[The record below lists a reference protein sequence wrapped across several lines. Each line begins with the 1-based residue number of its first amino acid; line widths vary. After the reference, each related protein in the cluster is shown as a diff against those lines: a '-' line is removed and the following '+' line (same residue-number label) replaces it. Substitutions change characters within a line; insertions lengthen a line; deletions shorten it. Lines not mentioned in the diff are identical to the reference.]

1 MTDKRSTTGIGQR
14 IKTLRRERGFK
25 AARDLADAIPGG
37 NVSVDVLE
45 NLESGR
51 KADLSV
57 SQLLN
62 IARALRVPP
71 SLLLASVTSPSSTLD
86 LPNLSEDFDTMSA
99 GEFDAWFSGISG
111 SDHRAADATERMA
124 VAELESY
131 RNLRRLQRELV
142 RLSAARSALDP
153 EGEQVS
159 GLRQRARAVQ
169 DEVDELVA
177 YLLDA
182 GWELPAGAST
192 ALPAASE
199 HLGSSRDGQHPTV

>member
-1 MTDKRSTTGIGQR
+1 MYSVDMTDIRSTNGIGQR
-14 IKTLRRERGFK
+14 IKALRRQRGFR
-25 AARDLADAIPGG
+25 AARDLAAAIPGG

-71 SLLLASVTSPSSTLD
+71 SLLLAHVTSPGSPLD
-86 LPNLSEDFDTMSA
+86 LPNLSEDFDAMSA
-99 GEFDAWFSGISG
+99 GEFDAWFSGISRG
-111 SDHRAADATERMA
+111 DHRAADTTERMTLS
-124 VAELESY
+124 ELESY
-131 RNLRRLQRELV
+131 RALRRLQRELT

-153 EGEQVS
+153 EDVQVS

-177 YLLDA
+177 YLIDA
-182 GWELPAGAST
+182 GWDLSARTT
-192 ALPAASE
+192 A
-199 HLGSSRDGQHPTV
+199 D